1 MKQESNIKPSLMPE
15 ESLSELSIHIIDSH
29 TGGEPTR
36 TVLSG
41 GPDLGKGNM
50 AERKKVFANNFDHIR
65 RSLILE
71 PRGSSVMVG
80 ALLCEPTDPN
90 NTAGVIFFNNAG
102 FLNMC
107 GHGTI
112 GLAVTLY
119 HLGKIGLGIHTIE
132 TCVGNIK
139 VELLSPT
146 KARIKNVAS
155 YRFAKQVTVE
165 VDGIGLVSG
174 DIAWGGNWFFL
185 IKNHEQILSQNNT
198 AQLINYSSKVL
209 TALTEKNI
217 TGANGEPIDHVE
229 LFASPNDTSVA
240 DSQNF
245 VLCPGH
251 EYDRSPCGTGTSAK
265 LACLYQDG
273 EIKPNQ
279 IWKQQSIIGSI
290 FEGYIE
296 VINDQIIPFISGE
309 AFITSD
315 SKVIRQNSDP
325 FRDGF

>member
-1 MKQESNIKPSLMPE
+1 MSSHIKTNGSLK
-15 ESLSELSIHIIDSH
+15 IIDSH

-36 TVLSG
+36 TIISG
-41 GPDLGKGNM
+41 GPNLGEGSM
-50 AERKKVFANNFDHIR
+50 AERKQIFAQDFDHIR

-80 ALLCEPTDPN
+80 ALLCQPVNPEHA
-90 NTAGVIFFNNAG
+90 AGVIFFNNAG

-119 HLGKIGLGIHTIE
+119 HMGKLELGTHIFE
-132 TCVGNIK
+132 TCVGNVK

-146 KARIKNVAS
+146 KARFENVAS
-155 YRFAKQVTVE
+155 YRFAKQVSLK
-165 VDGIGLVSG
+165 VDGIGFVKG

-185 IKNHEQILSQNNT
+185 VKEHGLKLNLENT
-198 AQLINYSSKVL
+198 PQLLDYSSRVL
-209 TALTEKNI
+209 SALKNQNI
-217 TGANGEPIDHVE
+217 TAANKEEIDHVE
-229 LFASPNDTSVA
+229 LFATPENQSIA

-265 LACLYQDG
+265 LACLYEDG
-273 EIKPNQ
+273 ELKQGQ

-290 FEGYIE
+290 FEGYVKIIE
-296 VINDQIIPFISGE
+296 NKIIPVISGE
-309 AFITSD
+309 AFVTLE
-315 SKVIRQNSDP
+315 SKVNRINEDP

>member
-1 MKQESNIKPSLMPE
+1 MSLHIKTNGSLK
-15 ESLSELSIHIIDSH
+15 IIDSH

-36 TVLSG
+36 TIISG
-41 GPDLGKGNM
+41 GPNLGEGSM
-50 AERKKVFANNFDHIR
+50 AERKQIFAQDFDHIR

-80 ALLCEPTDPN
+80 ALLCQPVNPEHA
-90 NTAGVIFFNNAG
+90 AGVIFFNNAG

-119 HLGKIGLGIHTIE
+119 HMGKLELGTHIFE
-132 TCVGNIK
+132 TCVGNVK

-146 KARIKNVAS
+146 KARFENVAS
-155 YRFAKQVTVE
+155 YRFAKQVSLK
-165 VDGIGLVSG
+165 VDGIGFVKG

-185 IKNHEQILSQNNT
+185 VKEHGLKLNLENT
-198 AQLINYSSKVL
+198 PQLLDYSSRVL
-209 TALTEKNI
+209 SALKNQNI
-217 TGANGEPIDHVE
+217 TAANKEEIDHVE
-229 LFASPNDTSVA
+229 LFATPENQSIA

-265 LACLYQDG
+265 LACLYEDG
-273 EIKPNQ
+273 ELKQGQ

-290 FEGYIE
+290 FEGYVKIIE
-296 VINDQIIPFISGE
+296 NKIIPVISGE
-309 AFITSD
+309 AFVTLE
-315 SKVIRQNSDP
+315 SKVNRINEDP